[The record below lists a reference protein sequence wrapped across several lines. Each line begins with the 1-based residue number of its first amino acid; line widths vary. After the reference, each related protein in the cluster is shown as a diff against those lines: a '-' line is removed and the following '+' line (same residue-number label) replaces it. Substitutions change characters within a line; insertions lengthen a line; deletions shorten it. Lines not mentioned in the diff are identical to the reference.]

1 MRVEIEPGSGF
12 CFGVENAVRIAE
24 EALQKGEKVYCLG
37 EIVHNDIEVARLKAL
52 GLVTITYEEFARLRD
67 CKVLVRAHG
76 EPPSTYELAAKNNI
90 TIIDATCPIVHSMQE
105 KIKKVSLVSSHED
118 GQIVIYGKEGH
129 AEVIGLMGAAGE
141 KGILVTGK
149 QDLGRIDFTK
159 PVWLFAQTTRSKAEY
174 ELVAEIIRLN
184 LEKESPEHPGNT
196 LKVYKTICRQ
206 VSDREPRLRDFARK
220 NDVIIF
226 VSGKKS
232 SNGRMLFEV
241 CREENSRSYFISSP
255 EEIDTAWFKD
265 AGSVGVCGAT
275 STPKWLIQ
283 KVAGTIKGG

>member
-1 MRVEIEPGSGF
+1 MKVEIEPGSGF

-24 EALQKGEKVYCLG
+24 EALRDGEAVFCLG
-37 EIVHNDIEVARLKAL
+37 EIVHNDIEVLRLKEL
-52 GLVTITYEEFARLRD
+52 GLVTITYDEFARMHDR
-67 CKVLVRAHG
+67 KVLVRAHG
-76 EPPSTYELAAKNNI
+76 EPPSTYEKARQNNI

-105 KIKKVSLVSSHED
+105 KIKRVQNLAREGK
-118 GQIVIYGKEGH
+118 GQIVIYGKKDH
-129 AEVIGLMGAAGE
+129 AEVIGLLGAAGE

-149 QDLGRIDFTK
+149 HDIGRIDFTR

-184 LEKESPEHPGNT
+184 LEKARPDHPGNE
-196 LKVYKTICRQ
+196 LKVHNTICRQ
-206 VSDREPRLRDFARK
+206 VSGREPLLREFARK

-241 CREENSRSYFISSP
+241 CLKENRRTHFVSSP
-255 EEIDTAWFKD
+255 EEIDPGWFTGSQS
-265 AGSVGVCGAT
+265 AGICGAT

-283 KVAGTIKGG
+283 KVADTVAKI

>member
-1 MRVEIEPGSGF
+1 MKVEIEPGSGF

-24 EALQKGEKVYCLG
+24 EALREGEEVYCLG
-37 EIVHNDIEVARLKAL
+37 EIVHNDIEVTRLKEL
-52 GLVTITYEEFARLRD
+52 GLVTITYDQFAHLRD

-76 EPPSTYELAAKNNI
+76 EPPSTYEMAMKNNI

-105 KIKKVSLVSSHED
+105 KIKKVKLVYSHEN
-118 GQIVIYGKEGH
+118 GQIVIYGKQDH
-129 AEVIGLMGAAGE
+129 AEVKGLMGAAGE

-149 QDLGRIDFTK
+149 HDIGRIDFTR

-184 LEKESPEHPGNT
+184 MEKAAPDHPGNT

-206 VSDREPRLRDFARK
+206 VSDREPRLRSFARE
-220 NDVIIF
+220 NEVIIF

-232 SNGRMLFEV
+232 SNGRMLYEV
-241 CREENSRSYFISSP
+241 CLNENSSSYFVSSP
-255 EEIDTAWFKD
+255 EEIDPEWFTN
-265 AGSVGVCGAT
+265 AQSVGVCGAT
-275 STPKWLIQ
+275 STPKWLIHQ
-283 KVAGTIKGG
+283 VAEAIARV

>member
-1 MRVEIEPGSGF
+1 MKVEIEPGSGF

-24 EALQKGEKVYCLG
+24 EALREGEDVYCLG
-37 EIVHNDIEVARLKAL
+37 EIVHNDIEVARLKEL
-52 GLVTITYEEFARLRD
+52 GLVTITYDEFERLHD

-76 EPPSTYELAAKNNI
+76 EPPSTYEKARQNNI

-105 KIKKVSLVSSHED
+105 KIKKVQLVSREAD

-141 KGILVTGK
+141 KGILVTRK
-149 QDLGRIDFTK
+149 QDIGRIDFTR

-184 LEKESPEHPGNT
+184 LEKEAGKHPGND
-196 LKVYKTICRQ
+196 LKVHKTICHQ
-206 VSDREPRLRDFARK
+206 VSDREPRLRIFAR
-220 NDVIIF
+220 NHEVIIF

-232 SNGRMLFEV
+232 SNGRMLYDV
-241 CREENSRSYFISSP
+241 CRKENTRSYFISSP
-255 EEIDTAWFKD
+255 EEIDPEWLKD
-265 AGSVGVCGAT
+265 VRTVGICGAT

-283 KVAGTIKGG
+283 KVAEAVGTI